1 TWTWRPPRPRRRSAC
16 RSRGLRRRDPT
27 RGSPR
32 WSPSWSPS
40 GSRGPRRARSAASAP
55 LLTEPGISPAGRAAA
70 PPTAAAT
77 SRRARTGA
85 GPRRRAR
92 PQRGF
97 TVHGGHRR
105 QEGAMSGTVSISDED
120 LLELRAVAVG
130 VAREAGDMLAGRAGE
145 VEVAAT
151 KSSPT
156 DVVTEMDR
164 RSEELIRARILAARP
179 ADAILGEEGGQTGDA
194 DGAPVRW
201 VIDPLDGTV
210 NYLYGLHDWAVS
222 IAAEV
227 RWAAGGEVG
236 RKIVAGAVYVPGRG
250 EMFSAVRGHGAFLRS
265 GGDDYW
271 HPLRCRPGVPL
282 DQALIGTGFGYL
294 AARRQVQG
302 AVVAALLP
310 RIRDIRRIGVASVDL
325 CAIAAGRLDGFY
337 ERG

>member
-55 LLTEPGISPAGRAAA
+55 LLTKPGTSPAGRAAA

-77 SRRARTGA
+77 PRRARAAPHERRRRPRRARAGWGPAA

-92 PQRGF
+92 PRRGF

-194 DGAPVRW
+194 DGAPARW

-227 RWAAGGEVG
+227 SGV
-236 RKIVAGAVYVPGRG
+236 IVAGVVNVPRRG
-250 EMFSAVRGHGAFLRS
+250 EIFGAML
-265 GGDDYW
+265 GGGAWLDAGAGRIV
-271 HPLRCRPGVPL
+271 LACGPGVPL
-282 DQALIGTGFGYL
+282 ARALVATGFGYR
-294 AARRQVQG
+294 AERRKVQG
-302 AVVAALLP
+302 EVVAALLP
-310 RIRDIRRIGVASVDL
+310 RV
-325 CAIAAGRLDGFY
+325 
-337 ERG
+337 